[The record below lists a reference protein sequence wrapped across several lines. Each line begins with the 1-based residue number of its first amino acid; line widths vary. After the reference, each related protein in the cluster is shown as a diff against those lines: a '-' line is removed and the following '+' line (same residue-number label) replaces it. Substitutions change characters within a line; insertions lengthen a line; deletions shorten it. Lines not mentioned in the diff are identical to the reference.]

1 MVWLHLLWHVCAVCW
16 MDEILRMI
24 KEDNIGNVLIETG
37 ATRQLK
43 TADRNVWGRNL
54 PEDNA
59 LMVNHVC

>member
-1 MVWLHLLWHVCAVCW
+1 

>member
-1 MVWLHLLWHVCAVCW
+1 

-43 TADRNVWGRNL
+43 TADRNVLGQKSS
-54 PEDNA
+54 
-59 LMVNHVC
+59 